1 MSAMLVSRL
10 RESSALKI
18 TSAGPRP
25 ERKTG
30 PTHCSPHP
38 HPQHFP
44 PEAEPPEQALRESE
58 APESWQR
65 CRVEGPDAGRGEAF
79 LTEREFTHGRS
90 RS

>member
-1 MSAMLVSRL
+1 MSAMLISRL
-10 RESSALKI
+10 RESSALKF

-38 HPQHFP
+38 QHFR
-44 PEAEPPEQALRESE
+44 PEAEPLEQALRESE

-65 CRVEGPDAGRGEAF
+65 CRVEAPDAGRGEAC
-79 LTEREFTHGRS
+79 LTERQFTQGRS